1 MEQRDA
7 QGSAVRVG
15 MVWGGI
21 GGVVGFLASL
31 LGSMAGILVAGFV
44 GYSCGRRAAE
54 ADAQRRAG
62 ALSGLLG
69 GAVAA
74 PAFMVGASAG
84 ALVAARRIGSSRIA
98 AVLSDV
104 LGMRISPEEAWRFF
118 LLSLALAAVF
128 QAVVLVLASTAAGAW
143 TLREE

>member
-1 MEQRDA
+1 
-7 QGSAVRVG
+7 

-31 LGSMAGILVAGFV
+31 LGSLAGIVVAGFV

-54 ADAQRRAG
+54 AGAPRQAG

-74 PAFMVGASAG
+74 PAFVIGASAG
-84 ALVAARRIGSSRIA
+84 ALVAGQRIGSSRIA
-98 AVLSDV
+98 ATLSDMLEMQV
-104 LGMRISPEEAWRFF
+104 TPEEAWRFF
-118 LLSLALAAVF
+118 LLSLVLAAVF
-128 QAVVLVLASTAAGAW
+128 QAVILILASTAAGAW
-143 TLREE
+143 ALRKE

>member
-1 MEQRDA
+1 
-7 QGSAVRVG
+7 
-15 MVWGGI
+15 MVWGGV
-21 GGVVGFLASL
+21 GGVVGFLAAL
-31 LGSMAGILVAGFV
+31 LGSLAGILVAGFL

-54 ADAQRRAG
+54 ADAGRRAG
-62 ALSGLLG
+62 ALSGLVG

-74 PAFMVGASAG
+74 PAFVIGASAG

-98 AVLSDV
+98 AVLSDM
-104 LGMRISPEEAWRFF
+104 LGMRVSPEEAWRFF

-143 TLREE
+143 ALRKE

>member
-1 MEQRDA
+1 
-7 QGSAVRVG
+7 

-31 LGSMAGILVAGFV
+31 LGSLAGIVVAGFV

-54 ADAQRRAG
+54 ADARRRAG

-74 PAFMVGASAG
+74 PGFVIGTSAG

-98 AVLSDV
+98 TALSDM
-104 LGMRISPEEAWRFF
+104 LGMRVSPEEAWRFF
-118 LLSLALAAVF
+118 LLSLVLAALF
-128 QAVVLVLASTAAGAW
+128 QAVILVLASAAAGAW
-143 TLREE
+143 ALRKE